1 MCSVLCCIDWIEFG
15 ELLFEEY
22 GWRSF
27 VCSAHRLQNAIKHA
41 LTRSAP
47 SLENLVSS
55 AQKIVAHFNKSTKA
69 NEALL
74 DKQRENGEMN
84 PVKLVQ
90 DVSTR
95 WNSVFYM
102 LKRLVRLQEAVTS
115 VLNKKDTRHLL
126 LTNH

>member
-1 MCSVLCCIDWIEFG
+1 MAG

-27 VCSAHRLQNAIKHA
+27 VCSAHRLQNAIKH
-41 LTRSAP
+41 
-47 SLENLVSS
+47 
-55 AQKIVAHFNKSTKA
+55 AHFNKSTKA